1 MIGEWRGPRS
11 ISTASLPGQTGQP
24 PITDNPQTR
33 IDGDRDPGYEH
44 RPMRATYRLL
54 TRWWTAFAL
63 LASLVM
69 LGAAHAV
76 ERFDHLAPC
85 NLCLKQREVYWG
97 AVAVSLTA
105 TIWHLVSR
113 GSRGTPRIA
122 AFLLAVVF
130 TTGAVTAGLHFG
142 GEMKWWDLPATCAG
156 GGGVDLES
164 LAALALGAGPV
175 PHVAMCDAV
184 TWRFLGLSMAGWNV
198 LISVALAVF
207 SLLAAKRPKD
217 ARAPRS

>member
-1 MIGEWRGPRS
+1 MKG
-11 ISTASLPGQTGQP
+11 L
-24 PITDNPQTR
+24 
-33 IDGDRDPGYEH
+33 
-44 RPMRATYRLL
+44 YRLL

-63 LASLVM
+63 VASLA
-69 LGAAHAV
+69 LLAAAHAF
-76 ERFDHLAPC
+76 ERFQDLAPC

-97 AVAVSLTA
+97 AVAIALTA
-105 TIWHLVSR
+105 TLWHLISR

-130 TTGAVTAGLHFG
+130 TTGAVTAVFHMG
-142 GEMKWWDLPATCAG
+142 GEMKWWALPATCSG
-156 GGGVDLES
+156 GGDINLES
-164 LAALALGAGPV
+164 LAALALGSGPIERV
-175 PHVAMCDAV
+175 VMCDAV

-217 ARAPRS
+217 ARAPRI